1 MKQVYLW
8 FCKPTLLHKT
18 GKPFGTSTW
27 YCQPLKTKPVPV
39 TIDST
44 NNYLYIPVVV
54 VSSII
59 DLYKCDK
66 YILVLKSAISVASK
80 NC

>member
-18 GKPFGTSTW
+18 GKLFGTSTW
-27 YCQPLKTKPVPV
+27 YCQPLKIKPVPV
-39 TIDST
+39 TVDNT
-44 NNYLYIPVVV
+44 NNYLYIPVVT

-59 DLYKCDK
+59 GLYKCDK
-66 YILVLKSAISVASK
+66 YVLVPKSAISVASK